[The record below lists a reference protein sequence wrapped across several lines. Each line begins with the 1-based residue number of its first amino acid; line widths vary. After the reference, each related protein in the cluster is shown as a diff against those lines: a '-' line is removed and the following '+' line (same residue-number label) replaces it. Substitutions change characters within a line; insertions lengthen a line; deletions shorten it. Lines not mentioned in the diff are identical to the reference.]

1 MLRRVMRDE
10 NGYAMS
16 FWAVFL
22 ATVMMPLMILTW
34 DVGRLFYARGELQKA
49 ADAAALAAVREVD
62 VVHYMETEEIILSS
76 SAPAY
81 ARGYALVNSDYL
93 SQRGIAP
100 TVTNIRVDNT
110 RKMVYVE
117 LQADLSALFPEFIHL
132 PPASAWGEAEVR
144 LQSR

>member
-1 MLRRVMRDE
+1 MMREE
-10 NGYAMS
+10 NGYATS

-62 VVHYMETEEIILSS
+62 VVHYMETKEILLRS

-81 ARGYALVNSDYL
+81 ARGYALVNSHYL
-93 SQRGIAP
+93 RQKGITP
-100 TVTNIRVDNT
+100 SITNIVVDNS
-110 RKMVYVE
+110 RKTVLVR

-132 PPASAWGEAEVR
+132 PPAFAWGEAQVR
-144 LQSR
+144 LKTD

>member
-1 MLRRVMRDE
+1 
-10 NGYAMS
+10 
-16 FWAVFL
+16 VFL

-62 VVHYMETEEIILSS
+62 VVHYMKTEEVILSS

-81 ARGYALVNSDYL
+81 ARGYALVNSDHL
-93 SQRGIAP
+93 RQKGITP
-100 TVTNIRVDNT
+100 SITNIVMDNN
-110 RKMVYVE
+110 RKTVLVR

-132 PPASAWGEAEVR
+132 PPTSVWGKAQVR
-144 LQSR
+144 LQTD